1 MDGRTHTRYNN
12 DGYFELGRLKVI
24 LKLFFNGVPQTLYIA
39 NIILEA
45 IMNNEFVHMQMHL
58 WSLSF
63 MGRTPPELWTGLLND
78 RASALLRYLSRQK
91 SGPTGNK
98 EGSRNIYYWSKCS
111 CFPTGLP
118 DALGAQW
125 SSLGVPGCR
134 GSPTGIPSPTPSL
147 LLLPSSPFTPP
158 FPHHQHYAS
167 TISSLEDKQ

>member
-1 MDGRTHTRYNN
+1 MDGRTYTRYND

-45 IMNNEFVHMQMHL
+45 IMSNGFVHMQMHP
-58 WSLSF
+58 WSLPF
-63 MGRTPPELWTGLLND
+63 MGRTPPALRTVLLND

-98 EGSRNIYYWSKCS
+98 EGSRNIYHWSKCS

-134 GSPTGIPSPTPSL
+134 GSRTGI
-147 LLLPSSPFTPP
+147 SSPLPP
-158 FPHHQHYAS
+158 SCFFPLPYSPLLSHITNIMPQWFH
-167 TISSLEDKQ
+167 L